1 MSKSWRV
8 THGGPQVV
16 GVDPTATG
24 LLLIDVPLTPSPD
37 EYWRAIFGGSGFFD
51 APPGFSLSISMHPPR
66 LYGDSVRLRAPDGE
80 LDRYIESLDAR
91 IAATNDEYERRV
103 LPELERQN
111 EVRRSEQDELKSRLE
126 EAQRKL
132 DEGT

>member
-1 MSKSWRV
+1 
-8 THGGPQVV
+8 
-16 GVDPTATG
+16 
-24 LLLIDVPLTPSPD
+24 
-37 EYWRAIFGGSGFFD
+37 
-51 APPGFSLSISMHPPR
+51 MHPPR